1 MILYLLRHGQTEANV
16 THTYCGITD
25 MPLSPEGEEQL
36 KEKRLAGGYPDVSG
50 LDVYTTG
57 FARTEQTLQILFG
70 DVHHKIRRSFR
81 EMDFGIF
88 EGKSYYE
95 IKDLPEYQAW
105 ISGDQMKER
114 CPGGES
120 GNMMM
125 ARLLRGLGPLL
136 KKGRDALVVCHGGSI
151 AMLFGRFFPDT
162 GLNWYEIQ
170 PANGEGFLIEF
181 DGARPVRWERFPS
194 AKNTSK

>member
-1 MILYLLRHGQTEANV
+1 MKLYLLRHGQTEANV

-25 MPLSPEGEEQL
+25 MPLSPEGEKQL

-57 FARTEQTLQILFG
+57 LARTDQTLQILFG
-70 DVHHKIRRSFR
+70 NVPHKIRRSFR

-88 EGKSYYE
+88 EGRSYYE

-125 ARLLRGLGPLL
+125 ARLLRGLDPLL

-181 DGARPVRWERFPS
+181 DGNRPVRWERFPS
-194 AKNTSK
+194 ANNTSK